1 VTPDDGLTQEP
12 FQAFD
17 IAEKNIIFIEK
28 SIYDIDYTNEFD
40 IHLFW

>member
-17 IAEKNIIFIEK
+17 IAEKNITM
-28 SIYDIDYTNEFD
+28 D
-40 IHLFW
+40 